1 VQQLIDA
8 GAIPLG
14 KTNLDQFATGLVG
27 TRSPY
32 GEVQNAFLPEFI
44 SGGSSSGSAVAVARG
59 HVAFALGTDTAGSG
73 RVPASL
79 NKLVGV
85 KPSKG
90 LLSTRGVVPAC
101 RSLDCVSLFAH
112 DLADAKNLLTVT
124 QGFDSADAY
133 SRPFSLTDKVPDSA
147 VIGVPRSGQLAFFGN
162 DEAQQLFAKT
172 VSRLP
177 CAVIEIDFAPF
188 IEAARLLYQ
197 GPWVAERWLVTRE
210 LLENNPD
217 ALLPVTRSILSS
229 AKNFNAADAFAAQYR
244 LAELRRQIEPT
255 LASVTAILT
264 PTIGSPCTRAQIAEE
279 PLLRNTELG
288 TYTNFMNLLDLAALA
303 VPTFTFSN
311 GLPNGVTLFA
321 DHGSDRQ
328 LLALATTLFPEN

>member
-1 VQQLIDA
+1 M
-8 GAIPLG
+8 
-14 KTNLDQFATGLVG
+14 
-27 TRSPY
+27 
-32 GEVQNAFLPEFI
+32 
-44 SGGSSSGSAVAVARG
+44 
-59 HVAFALGTDTAGSG
+59 
-73 RVPASL
+73 SL
-79 NKLVGV
+79 
-85 KPSKG
+85 
-90 LLSTRGVVPAC
+90 
-101 RSLDCVSLFAH
+101 
-112 DLADAKNLLTVT
+112 
-124 QGFDSADAY
+124 
-133 SRPFSLTDKVPDSA
+133 
-147 VIGVPRSGQLAFFGN
+147 
-162 DEAQQLFAKT
+162 
-172 VSRLP
+172 
-177 CAVIEIDFAPF
+177 
-188 IEAARLLYQ
+188 
-197 GPWVAERWLVTRE
+197 
-210 LLENNPD
+210 